1 MESKKLTDSQ
11 IKTLK
16 LFSYYVKSYGKNK
29 VNTEFYVSNCEL
41 DNSSGMWY
49 GQGAPIESYSEIDDV
64 INNIIEKNNL
74 SNSIDCEYHGNL
86 TIWIDTDESSLEIV
100 ATSYIPETRSMGDSM
115 EINEFGDSGKEL
127 IEYMKQHNI
136 ESCSVDFSGGG
147 DSGEIY
153 EYLNFGGTVPSKRMS
168 NDMNSKLY
176 DWLEDFYGGWEIN
189 EGSQGT
195 FTFYNDGNV
204 ELDFGENYD
213 SEHSDTIFE
222 ITF

>member
-1 MESKKLTDSQ
+1 MTEYKLSDSQ

-16 LFSYYVKSYGKNK
+16 LFSYYIKSYGKQK
-29 VNTEFYVSNCEL
+29 VHTEFYVSDCEL
-41 DNSSGMWY
+41 DDGSGNWF
-49 GQGAPIESYSEIDDV
+49 GSGAPIDSYPEIDNV
-64 INNIIEKNNL
+64 INDIIEKNNL
-74 SNSIDCEYHGNL
+74 SDTIHCDYHGNL
-86 TIWIDTDESSLEIV
+86 TIWIDADESSLEIV

-168 NDMNSKLY
+168 NDMSSKLY

-213 SEHSDTIFE
+213 SEHSDTVFE
-222 ITF
+222 TTF